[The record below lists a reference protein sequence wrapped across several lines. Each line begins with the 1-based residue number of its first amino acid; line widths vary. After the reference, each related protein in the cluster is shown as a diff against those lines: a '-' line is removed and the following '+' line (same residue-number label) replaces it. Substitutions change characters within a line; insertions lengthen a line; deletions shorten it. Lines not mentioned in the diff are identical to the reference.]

1 MRPSADSSFRCD
13 LITDF
18 SGLERLAGEWDRLFR
33 SNPPPGGMFQSWKW
47 TRAFWT
53 ARDAELSLCA
63 PVLFRGDRVV
73 AILPVA
79 VQGDTA
85 RKYSF
90 SLALELAYLRGSDDP
105 AALYEQMMSFLE
117 VL

>member
-53 ARDAELSLCA
+53 AH
-63 PVLFRGDRVV
+63 
-73 AILPVA
+73 
-79 VQGDTA
+79 
-85 RKYSF
+85 
-90 SLALELAYLRGSDDP
+90 LAHTVRMECKLEGRWYA
-105 AALYEQMMSFLE
+105 
-117 VL
+117 